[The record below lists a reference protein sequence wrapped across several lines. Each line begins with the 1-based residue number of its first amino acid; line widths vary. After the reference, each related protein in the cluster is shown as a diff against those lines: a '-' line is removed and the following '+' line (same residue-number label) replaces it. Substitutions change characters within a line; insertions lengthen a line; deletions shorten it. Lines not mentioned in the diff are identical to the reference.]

1 MAANHTLN
9 QLSAHRIRMAVTPRI
24 SPCTL
29 FVLGAHGLGSVRMR
43 YISVV
48 IRCLHDVSLFIH
60 LVYRLVQTRLYIITL
75 ELTT

>member
-24 SPCTL
+24 SHVL
-29 FVLGAHGLGSVRMR
+29 QFVLGAHGLGSVRLG

-48 IRCLHDVSLFIH
+48 IRCLHDVSLFMF
-60 LVYRLVQTRLYIITL
+60 VQTGLCIITL